1 MMRRM
6 SGPVTSSDV
15 DGPVAVVTTPTG
27 PVVELLPAHI
37 ADVGGAPVHRALPRR
52 GRRTVGA
59 WCFLD
64 HFGPT
69 GPGGPTMGIGP
80 HPHMGLQTVT
90 WLVEG
95 ALLHHDSLGNAQ
107 PIRPGALNLMT
118 AGHGVVHAEDSES
131 SGAQHGV
138 QLWVAQP
145 ERTRNGPADFEHHDE
160 LPTLAL
166 GSLQATVLVGALGGA
181 QSPARSDTPLVGAEL
196 LLAPG
201 DAVVP
206 LDAAFEH
213 ALVVLE
219 GSVAVDGGDQ
229 PIGGDVLAYLGR
241 GRGELRIAARDRAR
255 VMLIGGEPFEEPVLM
270 WWNFV
275 ARTREEVDAAY
286 AAWATESPRF
296 GPTPSTLPRVP
307 APRPFWQR
315 D

>member
-1 MMRRM
+1 M

-15 DGPVAVVTTPTG
+15 AGPVAVVTTPTG
-27 PVVELLPAHI
+27 PTVELLPAHI

-64 HFGPT
+64 HFGPS

-107 PIRPGALNLMT
+107 PIRPGELNLMT
-118 AGHGVVHAEDSES
+118 AGHGVVHAEDPQTH
-131 SGAQHGV
+131 AAQQHGV

-145 ERTRNGPADFEHHDE
+145 EHTRNGPADFEHLSD
-160 LPTLAL
+160 LPTLTQ
-166 GSLQATVLVGALGGA
+166 GSLQATVLVGSLGDA
-181 QSPARSDTPLVGAEL
+181 RSPARTDTPLLGAEL

-206 LDAAFEH
+206 LDTSFEH

-219 GSVAVDGGDQ
+219 GSVAVDGGGE
-229 PIGGDVLAYLGR
+229 PIGSNVLAYLGT
-241 GRGELRIAARDRAR
+241 GRSELRVASGEHAR
-255 VMLIGGEPFEEPVLM
+255 VMLIGGVPFDEPLLM

-275 ARTREEVDAAY
+275 ARTREEVDEAY
-286 AAWATESPRF
+286 QAWAAESPRF